1 MARDID
7 HVVDTTA
14 DPIESFMVSSCT
26 VTRELQLAKYGIG
39 VYVVSWVGFQVDI
52 HETIMRSPDCTCD
65 TWPRIFDT
73 EDTFDVITMQFFA
86 CRRIHDGRLNAE
98 EGKGSAA
105 RFRGRSVCE
114 RRDDVRSS
122 FCLPVGLTHKNTV
135 LFEVVGRGGTST
147 TAHRSF
153 PTIFL
158 YHFQTSGA
166 IGSPTDP
173 RTRKLE
179 RSWWKC

>member
-1 MARDID
+1 M
-7 HVVDTTA
+7 
-14 DPIESFMVSSCT
+14 
-26 VTRELQLAKYGIG
+26 

-52 HETIMRSPDCTCD
+52 HETIVRAPDRTSD
-65 TWPRIFDT
+65 TWPGILDT
-73 EDTFDVITMQFFA
+73 EDTFDVIAMQFFA
-86 CRRIHDGRLNAE
+86 GSRIHNGRFNSKE
-98 EGKGSAA
+98 REGCAA
-105 RFRGRSVCE
+105 RFGGCSVRKRSN
-114 RRDDVRSS
+114 DVRSS
-122 FCLPVGLTHKNTV
+122 FRLPVSLLRQNLGSRG
-135 LFEVVGRGGTST
+135 VGFTST